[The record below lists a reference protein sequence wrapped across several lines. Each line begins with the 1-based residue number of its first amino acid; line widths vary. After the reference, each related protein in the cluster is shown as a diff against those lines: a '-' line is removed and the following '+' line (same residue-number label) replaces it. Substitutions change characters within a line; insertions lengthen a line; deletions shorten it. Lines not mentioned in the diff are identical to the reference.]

1 MAITR
6 AQQARQ
12 MLKKGSTKPVVQ
24 GGGPNYLGKQKTVS
38 NVPIKW
44 QSGPNKPPTELA
56 YITEAEKK
64 LLLKEDIHGSLKDGP
79 NKGPKGIISL
89 NGDLADMEAGITGAD
104 ISAAER
110 GETPRGMDPNRAAE
124 LRAGFVAAGGQKT
137 KEEKKDKGFQRKVK
151 EIKKTFSPLSRYN
164 RNQRKKYL
172 NKIQKNIID
181 ELNAKLLGLENFDGF
196 YGDTEET
203 YGDFIKNYA
212 PSITEFGP
220 KGTGKYSQQFIDDV
234 LSGKRKPPESFA
246 PIDIANVPGGLLT
259 KGLAAGANIF
269 GKAVAGP
276 TTLEELMDLYSGDK
290 GSYIR
295 ARDLNIDDVTS
306 KEMMKEFEPN
316 RFKLLNPEF
325 EGAEPDPCKGPNPPA
340 YCFTGIR
347 SVESETTEPEPEQLL
362 TSRILGTQFA
372 ADGGRIGFANGAQFT
387 SGGNIS
393 PGTDVKGNVRDD
405 NPYTGGGGGGGPS
418 GPPSVINPPPE
429 PKTIRDRIKDRER
442 KKFNFAKNFNPLNLL
457 FGTPVG
463 ASEMTPEE
471 KEQLLKD
478 AGIESGTLDQK
489 SYKDTIKKV
498 IDGDTVTAGGEITD
512 VIPDLS
518 NPDVLNKIA
527 IDLGLPTEKKGIKFV
542 TEKDVATP
550 ETASVIKEI
559 QGYKRKGVG
568 GDPELKLSAP
578 EIIDFY
584 GTDGQYKGL
593 GADEVQSIYD
603 VVSLPGQNRFT
614 AAGGGIASLDRE
626 AFLLGGLAKG
636 LKKAVRGIKKLAK
649 SPIGKAALVGAG
661 MFGIPGTSFGGIFGK
676 GALSR
681 IIGQKA
687 MTTAPFA
694 PGTGIL
700 GFMQAN
706 PMATIFGVS
715 ALAGLTA
722 KKDEGNKELEK
733 YLASQKLDPSLSVRG
748 TGSEFDF
755 YGGQFVADG
764 GRIGYQEGSKEP
776 VAKKTLPLIDMDGM
790 EKDYRETG
798 GFVEMGRMEKADDVP
813 ARLSKNEFVFTADAV
828 RNAGEGDIDKG
839 AEVMYN
845 MMKNLEAGGEVSEE
859 SQGLEGAREMF
870 QTSQRL
876 GEVI

>member
-12 MLKKGSTKPVVQ
+12 MLKKGSIKPVVQ
-24 GGGPNYLGKQKTVS
+24 GGVDNYLGDQPQVI
-38 NVPIKW
+38 VPRKW
-44 QSGPNKPPTELA
+44 QSGPDKPPTELA

-64 LLLKEDIHGSLKDGP
+64 LLLKEDIHGSLKEGP
-79 NKGPKGIISL
+79 NEGPAGVMSL
-89 NGDLADMEAGITGAD
+89 DSFGDIDDSGKDVGMAGGEV
-104 ISAAER
+104 SAAER
-110 GETPRGMDPNRAAE
+110 GDFSGIPSDRQEQARDI
-124 LRAGFVAAGGQKT
+124 RAGFVAAGGQKT
-137 KEEKKDKGFQRKVK
+137 KEEKKDKGFQKKVK

-172 NKIQKNIID
+172 DRIQKARIN
-181 ELNAKLLGLENFDGF
+181 ELNAKLKGLGLDF

-203 YGDFIKNYA
+203 YGDFISQYA

-372 ADGGRIGFANGAQFT
+372 ADGGRAGYRVGGASGREYDQKYDPNKKATDTPMTT
-387 SGGNIS
+387 S
-393 PGTDVKGNVRDD
+393 
-405 NPYTGGGGGGGPS
+405 GGGGGDGDGLKITPRRIDRSGKRGPDVTTFKKRE
-418 GPPSVINPPPE
+418 PSEFMKLFSPE
-429 PKTIRDRIKDRER
+429 ELVNLGIVGEDKEDDNMLMAKTYSTGDIEKLLGIKDQETAEKFVTDPIVGSPRFLTRE
-442 KKFNFAKNFNPLNLL
+442 
-457 FGTPVG
+457 
-463 ASEMTPEE
+463 
-471 KEQLLKD
+471 D
-478 AGIESGTLDQK
+478 LDQK
-489 SYKDTIKKV
+489 NRTQAEAMEKFRKNLKEEETEQLQKTFDQQRSSALTRGISPDDQSLIPSDFLDKQ
-498 IDGDTVTAGGEITD
+498 GEAATQTPFNI
-512 VIPDLS
+512 
-518 NPDVLNKIA
+518 IA
-527 IDLGLPTEKKGIKFV
+527 
-542 TEKDVATP
+542 
-550 ETASVIKEI
+550 KEI
-559 QGYKRKGVG
+559 ETKYPMADG
-568 GDPELKLSAP
+568 GRA
-578 EIIDFY
+578 
-584 GTDGQYKGL
+584 GL
-593 GADEVQSIYD
+593 
-603 VVSLPGQNRFT
+603 T
-614 AAGGGIASLDRE
+614 GGGIASLDRE